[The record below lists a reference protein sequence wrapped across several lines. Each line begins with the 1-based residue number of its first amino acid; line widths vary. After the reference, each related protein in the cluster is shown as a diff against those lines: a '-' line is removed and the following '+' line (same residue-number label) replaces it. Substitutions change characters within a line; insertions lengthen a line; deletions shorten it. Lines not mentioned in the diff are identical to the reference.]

1 MVKVEKERRF
11 KTEYIPVYLS
21 SAILILFLCLL
32 VLTISY
38 EGKTKDN
45 STSSTSNATN
55 EELAI
60 IKNETKCSQDE
71 LNELL
76 KLANSIS
83 GDYQAA
89 VKKIP
94 LERTEDNA
102 SYFDDVNGMESYRYI
117 EIIIKGLKEG
127 VYARITNNYND
138 DVITVKYTDL
148 NEEGVYK
155 YEAPNMDQIVTY
167 TVDIFAD
174 KYSCAGE
181 VLRKV
186 GFDTKMYNTK
196 SDMLACIMYPK
207 YEGCTKFVDK
217 EISYDEFNKGIE
229 KYQKENKNY
238 EAEANANI
246 LNAFSNSNIYTADSI
261 LNDMNNKKPKKSL
274 KILEKIKDNL
284 ELIIIAA
291 STIGIGILVVI
302 LIMFIRR
309 HRL

>member
-32 VLTISY
+32 VLTINY

-89 VKKIP
+89 IKQVPIEK
-94 LERTEDNA
+94 TEENTE
-102 SYFDDVNGMESYRYI
+102 YYEDVNGMEDYRYI

-138 DVITVKYTDL
+138 DVRTVKYTDL

-155 YEAPNMDQIVTY
+155 YEAPNMNQIVTY

-181 VLRKV
+181 ILRKV

-196 SDMLACIMYPK
+196 SDMLACVMYPR

-217 EISYDEFNKGIE
+217 QITFDEFNKGLE
-229 KYQKENKNY
+229 SFQKNNKNST
-238 EAEANANI
+238 AEANANI
-246 LNAFSNSNIYTADSI
+246 LNAFSNSNIFTAENVNKI
-261 LNDMNNKKPKKSL
+261 NNKNKVGKFDIVIAKV
-274 KILEKIKDNL
+274 KDNL
-284 ELIIIAA
+284 DLIII
-291 STIGIGILVVI
+291 SFSVIGIGILVVV

-309 HRL
+309 HKI